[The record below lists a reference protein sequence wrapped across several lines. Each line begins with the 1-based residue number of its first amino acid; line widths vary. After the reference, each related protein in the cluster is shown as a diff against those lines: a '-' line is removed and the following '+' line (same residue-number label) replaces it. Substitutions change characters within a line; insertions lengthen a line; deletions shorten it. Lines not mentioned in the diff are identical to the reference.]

1 MDFSRL
7 IFFLS
12 RVVAKRRSVSEG
24 LYPSWQQ
31 SARGLCEKRSRARP
45 AQGSSHSHCASD
57 GLRGDEGRMG
67 FLCSSGEEPG
77 V

>member
-12 RVVAKRRSVSEG
+12 HVVAKRRSVSEG

-31 SARGLCEKRSRARP
+31 SAHGLCEKRSRTCP
-45 AQGSSHSHCASD
+45 VQSSSQSHCVSG
-57 GLRGDEGRMG
+57 GLRGDEGKMG
-67 FLCSSGEEPG
+67 FLCSNGEEPG

>member
-12 RVVAKRRSVSEG
+12 HVVAKRRSVSE
-24 LYPSWQQ
+24 
-31 SARGLCEKRSRARP
+31 RGVVSIVAAVRTWT
-45 AQGSSHSHCASD
+45 
-57 GLRGDEGRMG
+57 
-67 FLCSSGEEPG
+67 

>member
-24 LYPSWQQ
+24 LYPSWHQ
-31 SARGLCEKRSRARP
+31 SARGLCEKRSRAVQRRAP
-45 AQGSSHSHCASD
+45 LTAIVRVVG
-57 GLRGDEGRMG
+57 
-67 FLCSSGEEPG
+67 
-77 V
+77 